1 MDKKTA
7 VFLFPNFLVMNSSI
21 IRATMF
27 AVLVS
32 LLIYGG
38 VAFADHSSEPLP
50 AADIPA
56 TTQAETAPSQSA
68 SESYSP
74 ACAITENL
82 TLGSRGESVECL
94 QSVLINGGLLATSAT
109 GFFGERTKAAVA
121 QWQKARGIPATGF
134 FGQMSREIFAIQNP
148 IDAAEEVTESAH
160 VHEPLD
166 VASWP
171 AIPSVSIVLHPD
183 SMAGYNLEIKP
194 VNFGFAPENVNGTV
208 RPNEGHTHLLI
219 NGKKAARV
227 YGNWF
232 HIGPDM
238 LAEGANEI
246 TVTLNANDHS
256 DLEYLGV
263 RIEAK
268 SSVMK

>member
-1 MDKKTA
+1 MY
-7 VFLFPNFLVMNSSI
+7 SST
-21 IRATMF
+21 IRATMV

-32 LLIYGG
+32 LLVSGS

-56 TTQAETAPSQSA
+56 SIQTQTAPSHSA
-68 SESYSP
+68 SESHSHE
-74 ACAITENL
+74 CAITENL

-94 QSVLINGGLLATSAT
+94 QYVLINGGLLATSAT

-121 QWQKARGIPATGF
+121 QWQRERGIPATGF
-134 FGQMSREIFAIQNP
+134 FGEMSRNIFAIQNP
-148 IDAAEEVTESAH
+148 IDVPKEVTEAPH
-160 VHEPLD
+160 AHEPLD

-194 VNFGFAPENVNGTV
+194 VNFRFAPENVNGTV

-219 NGKKAARV
+219 NGKKVARV
-227 YGNWF
+227 YGSWF

-246 TVTLNANDHS
+246 TITLNANDHS
-256 DLEYLGV
+256 DLQYQGV

-268 SSVMK
+268 SSVTK

>member
-1 MDKKTA
+1 
-7 VFLFPNFLVMNSSI
+7 MNSSTI
-21 IRATMF
+21 QATMF

-32 LLIYGG
+32 LLVYSG
-38 VAFADHSSEPLP
+38 VAYADHSTELLP
-50 AADIPA
+50 AADYPEPVH
-56 TTQAETAPSQSA
+56 AETVQTHGA
-68 SESYSP
+68 SDMPPHE
-74 ACAITENL
+74 CTITENL
-82 TLGSRGESVECL
+82 THGSRGESVECL
-94 QSVLINGGLLATSAT
+94 QHVLIDGGLLATSAT

-121 QWQKARGIPATGF
+121 QWQRARGIPATGF
-134 FGQMSREIFAIQNP
+134 FGLMSREIFAIQNP
-148 IDAAEEVTESAH
+148 VDAPKEVTEEPHA
-160 VHEPLD
+160 HEPLD

-183 SMAGYNLEIKP
+183 SMSGYNLEIKP
-194 VNFGFAPENVNGTV
+194 VNFRFAPENVNGTV

-232 HIGPDM
+232 HIGLDM

-246 TVTLNANDHS
+246 TITLNANDHS
-256 DLEYLGV
+256 DLQYQGV

-268 SSVMK
+268 SSVTK

>member
-1 MDKKTA
+1 
-7 VFLFPNFLVMNSSI
+7 
-21 IRATMF
+21 MF

-32 LLIYGG
+32 LLVYSG

-50 AADIPA
+50 PADIPA
-56 TTQAETAPSQSA
+56 STHTDKAPAHSA
-68 SESYSP
+68 SESHS
-74 ACAITENL
+74 AECAITENL

-94 QSVLINGGLLATSAT
+94 QSVLISHELLATSAT
-109 GFFGERTKAAVA
+109 GYFGDRTKAAVVK
-121 QWQKARGIPATGF
+121 WQSARGIPATGF
-134 FGQMSREIFAIQNP
+134 FGQMSREIFAVQNP
-148 IDAAEEVTESAH
+148 VVTAKEATEASH

-166 VASWP
+166 VSSWP

-194 VNFGFAPENVNGTV
+194 VNFRFAPENVNGTV

-238 LAEGANEI
+238 LAEGTNEI

-256 DLEYLGV
+256 DLQYQGV
-263 RIEAK
+263 HIEAK
-268 SSVMK
+268 SSVTK